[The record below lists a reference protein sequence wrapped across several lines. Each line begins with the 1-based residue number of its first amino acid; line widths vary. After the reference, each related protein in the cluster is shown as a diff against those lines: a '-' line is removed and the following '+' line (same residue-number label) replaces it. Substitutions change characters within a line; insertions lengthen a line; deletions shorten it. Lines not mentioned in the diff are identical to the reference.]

1 VRGGEQCCGDGGLCS
16 RERRTQGAVWHG
28 ERTKWTC
35 TTPRDM
41 SSRFI
46 ESRGR
51 EKVGQGERTVGVFN
65 SHRCVSYQ
73 RITREEET
81 EALMILNIA
90 GERTRGSVHDRGL
103 VGVGSGAGLGR
114 RATSGRAV
122 LRPVRVGVLAWGPGS
137 CARAAGRGWRSA
149 CAGRRCRDRAAAH
162 FVRVREER
170 GSEGERVGERESSRE
185 RRRRERRDQG
195 HDG

>member
-1 VRGGEQCCGDGGLCS
+1 
-16 RERRTQGAVWHG
+16 
-28 ERTKWTC
+28 
-35 TTPRDM
+35 M

-65 SHRCVSYQ
+65 GHRCVSYQ

-81 EALMILNIA
+81 EALMILNVA

-114 RATSGRAV
+114 RAASGRAV
-122 LRPVRVGVLAWGPGS
+122 LRPVRVGVLVWGPGG
-137 CARAAGRGWRSA
+137 CARAAGWGWRSA
-149 CAGRRCRDRAAAH
+149 CAGRRCRARVAAH

-170 GSEGERVGERESSRE
+170 GSEGESRRESSRE

-195 HDG
+195 RDGWELEARAPRVLGSWALVGPIWIRRFCFFFFFSNSEMYF